1 MLVFGSVVKLF
12 PWDFWV
18 AYFGTGT
25 LGPNHSNKKPA
36 QDLGLCQPQWLVSVS
51 LVYHEMFS
59 SPFAT
64 PSVKKNRCN
73 KASLHFSGYARGEG
87 VGAAFLSFAESTEL
101 ARAELCGA
109 AANQDG
115 RSASLTAPNGPSQQA
130 VIRRA

>member
-1 MLVFGSVVKLF
+1 MGFLGGI
-12 PWDFWV
+12 FWNR
-18 AYFGTGT
+18 T
-25 LGPNHSNKKPA
+25 LGPNHSNKNQLKTWDSA
-36 QDLGLCQPQWLVSVS
+36 SRSGSS
-51 LVYHEMFS
+51 LFHWCTMKCS
-59 SPFAT
+59 HSPS
-64 PSVKKNRCN
+64 PHLKKNRCN